1 MVGAS
6 WMLGALDALEQYGGF
21 RASEAP
27 VVLGT
32 SVGALIATLV
42 AAELPA
48 GAMAAHLR
56 GDPADVLADL
66 DANDAMALRL
76 ARLPLPLGP
85 GSLRLMLAAR
95 NRGAFVSGLLPRGVL
110 STEGIR
116 ALVERAAGSA
126 WPLERDLRIVACDY
140 ASGERVE
147 FGRERGPAATP
158 GEAVAASC
166 AIPGIYEPVAIGER
180 PLRRRRRAFAL
191 QPRSARR
198 RAAGHRDRAQ
208 PDVLGRLGGGGGLR
222 ERLAAARRRRSAA
235 LLAAE
240 VRVLRARGTERARA
254 RAGVRRSR
262 RDGAEPDGARS
273 PRSRDRGRPRQ
284 HRARAAPFGAEAT
297 AKARPRVRVG
307 FRSPTAR
314 SLS

>member
-180 PLRRRRRAFAL
+180 RYVDGGVHSHSNLDLLADCGLDTVVAL
-191 QPRSARR
+191 NPMSSGAW
-198 RAAGHRDRAQ
+198 
-208 PDVLGRLGGGGGLR
+208 VGGGGLR

-240 VRVLRARGTERARA
+240 VRVLRARGTSVFVLEPAFADLAAMGPNLMARDRRVHAIEAGRASTERAL
-254 RAGVRRSR
+254 RRL
-262 RDGAEPDGARS
+262 
-273 PRSRDRGRPRQ
+273 GRKRL
-284 HRARAAPFGAEAT
+284 RKLGLASG
-297 AKARPRVRVG
+297 
-307 FRSPTAR
+307 
-314 SLS
+314 

>member
-6 WMLGALDALEQYGGF
+6 WMLGALDALEHYGGL
-21 RASEAP
+21 RASDAP

-48 GAMAAHLR
+48 GAMAAHLS
-56 GDPADVLADL
+56 GDPADALADL

-110 STEGIR
+110 STGGIR
-116 ALVERAAGSA
+116 ALVERAAGTA
-126 WPLERDLRIVACDY
+126 WPLGHDLRIVACDY

-166 AIPGIYEPVAIGER
+166 AIPGVYEPVAIGEHR
-180 PLRRRRRAFAL
+180 YVDGGLHSHSNLDLLADAGLDTVLAL
-191 QPRSARR
+191 NPMSSGAW
-198 RAAGHRDRAQ
+198 
-208 PDVLGRLGGGGGLR
+208 VGGGGLR

-235 LLAAE
+235 LLAEE
-240 VRVLRARGTERARA
+240 VGVLRSRGTSVLVLEPAFADLAAMGPNLMARDRRVHAIEAGRASTERAL
-254 RAGVRRSR
+254 RRL
-262 RDGAEPDGARS
+262 
-273 PRSRDRGRPRQ
+273 GRKRL
-284 HRARAAPFGAEAT
+284 RKLGLASG
-297 AKARPRVRVG
+297 
-307 FRSPTAR
+307 
-314 SLS
+314 